1 MSRKLYRLK
10 HKPTGLYLK
19 NGGILTERG
28 HVYTSGINTLNCDKN
43 DTISIEVRGSCKFV
57 DKYKAIMEELYPR
70 KPYTDHWGRTI
81 TPSEYTIPKTDF
93 EKEIVAEV

>member
-1 MSRKLYRLK
+1 MGVKLYRLK

-57 DKYKAIMEELYPR
+57 DKYKAIMEGLYPR
-70 KPYTDHWGRTI
+70 KPYMNRWGVMTS
-81 TPSEYTIPKTDF
+81 PYGYNVPKTDF
-93 EKEIVAEV
+93 EKEIVAEI